1 MASEQQTVADVAEHS
16 AGGTP
21 PPPPPPPTT
30 RALAAAAA
38 TPELRGVPLAAL
50 RPLEGA
56 EVVDAAVQLL
66 RRNVRALG
74 VLAAVLAAGRVVLLA
89 VSARLI
95 PPSVASNTDPTAGEI
110 ATALG
115 SLLPLGFWFFL
126 GSAAMVRVAS
136 DAMLGRTPDPAAALR
151 DALRRVGAILYSHV
165 EAYVLTGLVFAG
177 TLLLAVLPIGIAVSA
192 AGSLGAALVG
202 GAGLLACAGFTLAFY
217 ARYTVITPAVMIEGC
232 GPREALRR
240 SVALTAAS
248 RRRVALLILVVMVI
262 NLVATGGTGLL
273 LKGMI
278 DNQYIA
284 GAINTL
290 LWMPLPALFACV
302 LTVLYYDLRV
312 RTEGYDIELMAGG
325 LPAAPAA

>member
-1 MASEQQTVADVAEHS
+1 MASEQQTVADVAAR
-16 AGGTP
+16 AGGEQQQ
-21 PPPPPPPTT
+21 PPPTP
-30 RALAAAAA
+30 AHAAA
-38 TPELRGVPLAAL
+38 TAAVAPPTPDLRGIPLAAL

-95 PPSVASNTDPTAGEI
+95 PPSVATNTDPTAGEI

-115 SLLPLGFWFFL
+115 SLLPLGVWFFL

-136 DAMLGRTPDPAAALR
+136 DAMLGRTPDPGAALR
-151 DALRRVGAILYSHV
+151 DALRRAGAILYSHA

-177 TLLLAVLPIGIAVSA
+177 ALFVAVIPIGIATSA
-192 AGSLGAALVG
+192 GMLVGSLVG
-202 GAGLLACAGFTLAFY
+202 GACLLLCAGFTLAFY
-217 ARYTVITPAVMIEGC
+217 ARYAVITPAVMIEGS
-232 GPREALRR
+232 GPRQALRR

-262 NLVATGGTGLL
+262 NLVATGGTGLV